1 MCVNISYL
9 AIIYQQLCGQNRIY
23 CWQCGY
29 NFLLTPLAVQ
39 PGLRVMRQ
47 PPVSAP
53 STYSIPQFETLS
65 VGAFLHALVTPV
77 KMSGFCQLLVQ
88 LFKYKV
94 FFLYWM

>member
-65 VGAFLHALVTPV
+65 VGACLHALVTPV
-77 KMSGFCQLLVQ
+77 EKEWILSTSCTTF
-88 LFKYKV
+88 
-94 FFLYWM
+94 